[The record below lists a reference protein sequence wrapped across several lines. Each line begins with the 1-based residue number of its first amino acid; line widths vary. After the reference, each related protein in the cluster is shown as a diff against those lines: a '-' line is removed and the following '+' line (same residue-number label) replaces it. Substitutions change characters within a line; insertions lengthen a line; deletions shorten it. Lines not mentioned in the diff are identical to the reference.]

1 MEQKL
6 KSAITRR
13 KILSSADY
21 EFADKGLSAARVD
34 EISARAGVNKQLI
47 YAHFKSKELL
57 YKAVLEDV
65 YARLGICEQSL
76 AETKFEGAQTIKKI
90 ILEYFNFLAENPSF
104 VRLMLWENLNYA
116 KNSDALHTTLF
127 FGIRKLLREAV
138 DDGKIRADLDVD
150 QIVLSINMFCFS
162 TFSNIYTV
170 SHLLG
175 KDLSQKAELDKRAAH
190 ITDIITEYIF
200 KGAE

>member
-13 KILSSADY
+13 KILSSAEY
-21 EFADKGLSAARVD
+21 EFADKGLAAARVD
-34 EISARAGVNKQLI
+34 EISARAGVNNQLI

-76 AETKFEGAQTIKKI
+76 AETKFEGAETVKKI

-116 KNSDALHTTLF
+116 KNSDTLHTTLF
-127 FGIRKLLREAV
+127 FGIRKLLQQAIA
-138 DDGKIRADLDVD
+138 DGKIRSDLDVE
-150 QIVLSINMFCFS
+150 QIVISINMFCFS

-175 KDLSQKAELDKRAAH
+175 RDLLQKAELDKRAAH

>member
-13 KILSSADY
+13 KILSSAEY

>member
-13 KILSSADY
+13 KILSSAEY
-21 EFADKGLSAARVD
+21 EFADKGLAAARVD

-76 AETKFEGAQTIKKI
+76 AETKFEGAETVKKI
-90 ILEYFNFLAENPSF
+90 ILEYFNFLAEN
-104 VRLMLWENLNYA
+104 LNYA
-116 KNSDALHTTLF
+116 KNSDTLHTTLF
-127 FGIRKLLREAV
+127 FGIRKLLQQAIA
-138 DDGKIRADLDVD
+138 DGKIRSDLDVE
-150 QIVLSINMFCFS
+150 QIVISINMFCFS

-175 KDLSQKAELDKRAAH
+175 RDLLQKAELDKRAAH

>member
-13 KILSSADY
+13 KILSSAEY

-116 KNSDALHTTLF
+116 KNSDTLHTTLF
-127 FGIRKLLREAV
+127 FGIRKLLRKAV
-138 DDGKIRADLDVD
+138 DEGKIRADLDVD

>member
-13 KILSSADY
+13 KILSSAEY
-21 EFADKGLSAARVD
+21 EFADKGLVAARVD

-76 AETKFEGAQTIKKI
+76 AETKFEGAETVKKI

-116 KNSDALHTTLF
+116 KNSDTLHTTLF
-127 FGIRKLLREAV
+127 FGIRKLLQQAIA
-138 DDGKIRADLDVD
+138 DGKIRSDLDVE
-150 QIVLSINMFCFS
+150 QIVISINMFCFS

-175 KDLSQKAELDKRAAH
+175 RDLLQKAELDKRAAH